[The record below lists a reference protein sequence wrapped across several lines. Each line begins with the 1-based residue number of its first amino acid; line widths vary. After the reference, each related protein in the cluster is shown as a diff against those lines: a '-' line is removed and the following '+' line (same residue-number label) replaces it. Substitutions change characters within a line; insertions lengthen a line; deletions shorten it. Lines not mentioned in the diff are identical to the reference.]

1 MKNFKSLKL
10 KNNTTGLVKKDTLD
24 GKEYLVA
31 PVVMIREGVLNEFLY
46 PAEDLEFSAGGWNGR
61 PVVAP
66 DHPVDDENHPTGA
79 GTKKIIEEQTIGV
92 LMNTQYDDSI
102 KGLRADAW
110 IDIEKCQRIC
120 PIILERLLSDDPEK
134 NHIDVST
141 GMFTDDEEKSGTYD
155 GVDYKAIC
163 HSIVPDHLAVLPFCA
178 GACSW
183 DDGAGIPR
191 INKTQKEHKQMKKK
205 LELLV
210 NSGKLSQEQAVKIN
224 ALGDEIDPLLDAV
237 PEEDEV
243 LVATPETLEEAEELL
258 PDEEKEKL
266 AELRRKACGLD
277 PDDFDDPLDDTPMT
291 MQQMRAKLCKEDQ
304 AEFDAAMD
312 ALKKQRANEKAERDD
327 MEQELMDSNP
337 ELEEEEV
344 KGLSLSTL
352 RALCKVNRGRDYRA
366 LNPMHINNANEVPD
380 APSIDSFLNK

>member
-1 MKNFKSLKL
+1 
-10 KNNTTGLVKKDTLD
+10 
-24 GKEYLVA
+24 
-31 PVVMIREGVLNEFLY
+31 
-46 PAEDLEFSAGGWNGR
+46 
-61 PVVAP
+61 
-66 DHPVDDENHPTGA
+66 
-79 GTKKIIEEQTIGV
+79 
-92 LMNTQYDDSI
+92 
-102 KGLRADAW
+102 
-110 IDIEKCQRIC
+110 
-120 PIILERLLSDDPEK
+120 
-134 NHIDVST
+134 
-141 GMFTDDEEKSGTYD
+141 
-155 GVDYKAIC
+155 
-163 HSIVPDHLAVLPFCA
+163 
-178 GACSW
+178 
-183 DDGAGIPR
+183 
-191 INKTQKEHKQMKKK
+191 MKKK

-277 PDDFDDPLDDTPMT
+277 PDELDDPLDDTPMT

-327 MEQELMDSNP
+327 MEKELMDSNP

-366 LNPMHINNANEVPD
+366 LNPMHINSNNEVPD
-380 APSIDSFLNK
+380 APSIDSFLKK

>member
-1 MKNFKSLKL
+1 MEQFKVLKL
-10 KNNTTGLVKKDTLD
+10 KNNTTGLVRKDTLD

-31 PVVMIREGVLNEFLY
+31 PVVMIREGVLNGFLY

-66 DHPVDDENHPTGA
+66 DHPVDDENHPIGA

-92 LMNTQYDDSI
+92 LMDAQYDAGI

-110 IDIEKCQRIC
+110 IDIDKCQKIC
-120 PIILERLLSDDPEK
+120 PIILERLLSDDQEK
-134 NHIDVST
+134 NRIDVST
-141 GMFTDDEEKSGTYD
+141 GMFTDDEEKPGTYD

-163 HSIVPDHLAVLPFCA
+163 HSIVPDHLAILPFCA

-191 INKTQKEHKQMKKK
+191 INKKEKEHKQMKKK

-243 LVATPETLEEAEELL
+243 LVATPETLEEAEDLL

-266 AELRRKACGLD
+266 AELRRKACELDTNGCGGLPED
-277 PDDFDDPLDDTPMT
+277 KPMT

-304 AEFDAAMD
+304 AEFDAAME
-312 ALKKQRANEKAERDD
+312 ALKKQRANEMAERDD
-327 MEQELMDSNP
+327 MEKELMDSNP

-366 LNPMHINNANEVPD
+366 LNPLHINSNEVPD
-380 APSIDSFLNK
+380 APSIDSFLKK